1 MHTFCLYISHT
12 NTHTQEMKD
21 EVTFKEKQLESSQVT
36 MTRLGDERTK
46 RLQELEK
53 IDTLDEKIA
62 SELKLIEEKVIVMEK
77 GE

>member
-1 MHTFCLYISHT
+1 
-12 NTHTQEMKD
+12 MKD

-36 MTRLGDERTK
+36 MTRLADERTK

-62 SELKLIEEKVIVMEK
+62 SELKMIEEKIVIMEK
-77 GE
+77 GK